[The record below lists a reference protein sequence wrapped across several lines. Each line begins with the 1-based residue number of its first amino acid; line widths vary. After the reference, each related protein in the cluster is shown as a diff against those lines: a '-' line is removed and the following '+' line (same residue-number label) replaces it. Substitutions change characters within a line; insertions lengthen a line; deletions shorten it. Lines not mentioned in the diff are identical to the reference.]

1 MAMERRT
8 LLHRAW
14 SGDQGGVPPL
24 YGDRNRRL
32 PPGTGG
38 GPGNVVVAA
47 AHAGRSRDNV
57 CSA

>member
-14 SGDQGGVPPL
+14 SGDQDGVPPL

-32 PPGTGG
+32 PTGTGG
-38 GPGNVVVAA
+38 DPGNVDAA
-47 AHAGRSRDNV
+47 AHAGRGRENV
-57 CSA
+57 RRT